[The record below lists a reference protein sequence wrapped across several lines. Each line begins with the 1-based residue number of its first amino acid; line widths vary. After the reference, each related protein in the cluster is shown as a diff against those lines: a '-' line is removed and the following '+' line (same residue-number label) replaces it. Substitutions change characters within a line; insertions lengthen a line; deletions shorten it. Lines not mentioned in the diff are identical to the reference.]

1 MEIADAF
8 QQVNQLNTT
17 LSQTS
22 GTFTVTPTNV
32 LSAAKI
38 IQTQADTLEKKLHD
52 TRPDLRVNPPG
63 GDDVS
68 TRIAPAWNALLLERD
83 DSYANRISQYIDGL
97 KNLAQQCAESARAYG
112 YTDDDVKAAFG
123 GQSA

>member
-8 QQVNQLNTT
+8 HQVDTLNTT

-32 LSAAKI
+32 LAAAQI
-38 IQTQADTLEKKLHD
+38 IQTQADTLEKKLRD
-52 TRPDLRVNPPG
+52 MRPDLRVNPPG
-63 GDDVS
+63 DDDVS

-112 YTDDDVKAAFG
+112 YADDDVKAAFG